1 MKVRSYMQ
9 TIIRYE
15 LVINEALR
23 FTLMLDTPD
32 EQINEF
38 VRFFLENILDV
49 IEFIMQSKNTRDFSH
64 EMN

>member
-1 MKVRSYMQ
+1 MQ